1 MSKLPVL
8 MYHNICINENES
20 KGLHIS
26 VQKLENQLRHLAE
39 NRYTSFHLSELEHK
53 VTIPKKSIVITFDD
67 VTENQFHYAIPLL
80 LKYNFKATFFI
91 PFAFIGKTDI
101 WNASSKSSPEKI
113 MSLEQLK
120 SLDSSIEL
128 GLHSYS
134 HKEYDSLSDI
144 EITKDFEKCF
154 EIINKNNLKV
164 YNAIAY
170 PYGNFPKNGVKKE
183 SFFKVLKQNNIKMGL
198 RIGNR
203 VNQFPLKSIYEIMR
217 LDIKGEDSLL
227 KFKLKIRFGKLKLF

>member
-26 VQKLENQLRHLAE
+26 VQKLENQLRYLADKK
-39 NRYTSFHLSELEHK
+39 YTSFHLSELEHK
-53 VTIPKKSIVITFDD
+53 VTIPKKSIVISFDD
-67 VTENQFHYAIPLL
+67 VTENQLFNAFPLL

-91 PFAFIGKTDI
+91 PFAFIGRTDI
-101 WNASSKSSPEKI
+101 WNANSKFSSEKI
-113 MSLEQLK
+113 MTLEQLK

-134 HKEYDSLSDI
+134 HKKYDSLSDI
-144 EITKDFEKCF
+144 EITNDFEKCF

-164 YNAIAY
+164 YNGVAY
-170 PYGNFPKNGVKKE
+170 PYGNFPKKGEKKE
-183 SFFKVLKQNNIKMGL
+183 FFFKVLRQNNIKMGL
-198 RIGNR
+198 RIGNKL
-203 VNQFPLKSIYEIMR
+203 NCFPLKNPYEIMR

-227 KFKLKIRFGKLKLF
+227 KFKLKLRFGKLKLF